1 MAFNFS
7 IVTYNILKG
16 VTIKKEP
23 EMKRGGARKG
33 ITCIGYTKSKDM

>member
-7 IVTYNILKG
+7 IVTCNILKG

-23 EMKRGGARKG
+23 EKKRGARKG
-33 ITCIGYTKSKDM
+33 ITCIGYTKSKDI